1 MERFWQDKCCS
12 NSEPFFWN
20 MLIWPSHNFSF
31 FLSGSGGWCCDTAGE
46 TYRLSFD
53 AVKCSVRK
61 IASKGMDQ
69 KQCIPIRQAI
79 WHHVWEKDVKIQG
92 KNSVW
97 KQLHYVCPLHDGA
110 DFLICFRTNSR
121 VTTPIKNSLW
131 TETFIDISFHPCV
144 FSAVCNSSLYA
155 VMKPTDIWDKSFSVK
170 VMQHPGCGITINMH
184 FLGQVWTSRNGS
196 ERDSVI
202 LLSKHK
208 FLPQTV
214 VIRFWSAQ

>member
-1 MERFWQDKCCS
+1 MKIMSLIEKEKKNPKRLNYLLRKFQNIWRDFGWKNQMPCCS
-12 NSEPFFWN
+12 HSEPFFLN
-20 MLIWPSHNFSF
+20 MLIWPSLYFSF
-31 FLSGSGGWCCDTAGE
+31 FFSGSGGWCCDTAGE

-97 KQLHYVCPLHDGA
+97 KQLHSVCPLRDGA
-110 DFLICFRTNSR
+110 AFLICFSTNSR

-131 TETFIDISFHPCV
+131 TD
-144 FSAVCNSSLYA
+144 A
-155 VMKPTDIWDKSFSVK
+155 
-170 VMQHPGCGITINMH
+170 MQ
-184 FLGQVWTSRNGS
+184 
-196 ERDSVI
+196 
-202 LLSKHK
+202 KH
-208 FLPQTV
+208 L
-214 VIRFWSAQ
+214 